1 MKTTISTLIA
11 FSVLG
16 LVAPPA
22 GAFDSKSFHQQ
33 RDGLHGAP
41 SLGRDLSALPASSM
55 TPEIYSHA
63 IVIDL
68 NTFESGRRE

>member
-22 GAFDSKSFHQQ
+22 GALNSKSFHEQ
-33 RDGLHGAP
+33 RDPRAPYTERQALGGSLVPFRLHP
-41 SLGRDLSALPASSM
+41 
-55 TPEIYSHA
+55 
-63 IVIDL
+63 
-68 NTFESGRRE
+68 